1 MKTIIRTLGITACL
15 MIWGL
20 LNSFTSAEPQTS
32 GLQEQLLGHWTIQ
45 SFKLDGL
52 ELKSNLVANSS
63 LQLNLISAKQGS
75 FHWEIV
81 YQDGTRENNVGT
93 YEIDEQKAQLI
104 LQSAKGDRLSFEVQV
119 KDQAMNLKGTLDHE
133 RYEIVA
139 KKD

>member
-1 MKTIIRTLGITACL
+1 MKTIIRTLSIAACL

-20 LNSFTSAEPQTS
+20 LNSFTSTEHRPT

-63 LQLNLISAKQGS
+63 LQLNIISAEQGS

-81 YQDGTRENNVGT
+81 YQDGTREHNVGT
-93 YEIDEQKAQLI
+93 YQINEQKSQLT
-104 LQSAKGDRLSFEVQV
+104 LQSAKGDRLNFEVQV
-119 KDQAMNLKGTLDHE
+119 KDHSMNLKGTLDYE